1 MPSVTGI
8 TAVYL
13 MQTKVIQGDTIRSEA
28 DTVAIELA
36 TMGLDEGAEVARNG
50 ASQVSDAVGNTTVDE
65 SDGSSEFDM
74 LITRPLDHQHPSF
87 LVPPFL
93 RETVLDNVVW

>member
-28 DTVAIELA
+28 DTVSIELA
-36 TMGLDEGAEVARNG
+36 PVGLDEAVEVAGNG
-50 ASQVSDAVGNTTVDE
+50 ASQVNDAVGNTTVDE
-65 SDGSSEFDM
+65 SDGSLEFDM
-74 LITRPLDHQHPSF
+74 LVTGPLDHQHPSF

-93 RETVLDNVVW
+93 RETVLDDVVR